1 MLAKLGFKSK
11 LQNEKLKMS
20 PKQHLPRRKVS
31 HREILIEAMNDLL
44 NKKGKSFDNNMELMD
59 NYKIVA
65 NVFNIPSSHYTNT
78 STPERAPE
86 AAEKLEQ
93 NSREMSKISVK
104 DICSPLYT
112 VYPVLLINTSKLRK
126 PN

>member
-20 PKQHLPRRKVS
+20 PKQHLPQRKVS

-44 NKKGKSFDNNMELMD
+44 NKKGKSFDNYMELMD

-65 NVFNIPSSHYTNT
+65 NVFNIPSSYYTNA
-78 STPERAPE
+78 STPERAPA

-93 NSREMSKISVK
+93 NCR
-104 DICSPLYT
+104 
-112 VYPVLLINTSKLRK
+112 
-126 PN
+126 